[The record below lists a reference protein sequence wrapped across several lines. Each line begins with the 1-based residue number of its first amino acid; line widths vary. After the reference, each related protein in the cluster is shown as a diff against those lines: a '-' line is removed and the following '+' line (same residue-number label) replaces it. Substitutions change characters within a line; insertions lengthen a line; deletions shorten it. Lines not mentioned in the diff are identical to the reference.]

1 MMKNRLRHHPLLLY
15 FAMAFGISWGGI
27 GCVVGA
33 TGFNLAAP
41 QPMQTGLFFVAMLL
55 GPSVSGL
62 ILTALLEGREG
73 LGALGL
79 HLSRWRV
86 GGRWYAVA
94 LLTAPLLLLAILW
107 MMSALAAPA
116 FAPHFQWAFLAVG
129 LVAGSL
135 EEIGWT
141 GFATPLLLARHGL
154 GTAGLQLG
162 LVWALWHALVVFLF
176 TFGEM
181 GNSWIW
187 SFVIVYLA
195 TLTPYRIVMTW
206 LYANT
211 QSVLL
216 AVLMHASYTGWLL
229 VLFPATSPAQS
240 LVWQSAFAAALWIVA
255 ALVLCKSAHRLE
267 RRTLAPAGLWQKEA
281 TK

>member
-73 LGALGL
+73 LGALGS

-94 LLTAPLLLLAILW
+94 LLTAPPLLLAILW
-107 MMSALAAPA
+107 LMSALAAPA
-116 FAPHFQWAFLAVG
+116 FAPQFQWALLAVG

-162 LVWALWHALVVFLF
+162 LV
-176 TFGEM
+176 
-181 GNSWIW
+181 
-187 SFVIVYLA
+187 
-195 TLTPYRIVMTW
+195 
-206 LYANT
+206 
-211 QSVLL
+211 
-216 AVLMHASYTGWLL
+216 
-229 VLFPATSPAQS
+229 
-240 LVWQSAFAAALWIVA
+240 
-255 ALVLCKSAHRLE
+255 
-267 RRTLAPAGLWQKEA
+267 
-281 TK
+281 